1 MIILDYATS
10 NINYSDINHLRL
22 NSNALVGAK
31 MAMHNISKAVISPKT
46 PAAPRPPVKLLPTI
60 MNPLASAKSAIH
72 HIANHTKIT
81 KDRI

>member
-1 MIILDYATS
+1 MQHQISI
-10 NINYSDINHLRL
+10 YSDINHLRL
-22 NSNALVGAK
+22 KSNALVGAN
-31 MAMHNISKAVISPKT
+31 MAIHNISKAVINPNT
-46 PAAPRPPVKLLPTI
+46 PAAPRPLVKFLPTI